1 MMKDLITESK
11 FNTLFDLRKSIYSVC
26 DWLEQQTNSL
36 DEEEYE
42 KSIDEIDCSIRLLM
56 DTKSILTD
64 YQTNIDY
71 EINGNSS
78 VEICIDYDYEFE
90 REDDER
96 VFYTYSHPNGSNI
109 ISFSKEVINENISDG
124 GDLDSL
130 ITDEINDEIRN
141 QY

>member
-1 MMKDLITESK
+1 MIKDLITESK

-26 DWLEQQTNSL
+26 DRLEQQTNSL

-42 KSIDEIDCSIRLLM
+42 KSIDEIDCSISLLT
-56 DTKSILTD
+56 DTKSLLTD

-78 VEICIDYDYEFE
+78 VEINIDYDYEFE

-96 VFYTYSHPNGSNI
+96 VYYTYSHPNGSNI
-109 ISFSKEVINENISDG
+109 ISLNKGTIKEYIKNGEE
-124 GDLDSL
+124 LDSL
-130 ITDEINDEIRN
+130 IIDEINDEIRV

>member
-1 MMKDLITESK
+1 MIKNLITESK
-11 FNTLFDLRKSIYSVC
+11 FNTLFELRKSIYSVC
-26 DWLEQQTNSL
+26 DRLEQHTNSL

-42 KSIDEIDCSIRLLM
+42 KSIDEIDCSISLLT

-64 YQTNIDY
+64 YQTKIDY

-78 VEICIDYDYEFE
+78 VEIYIDYDYQFE

-96 VFYTYSHPNGSNI
+96 VYYTYSHPNGSNI
-109 ISFSKEVINENISDG
+109 ISFSKETIKENISNG

-130 ITDEINDEIRN
+130 INDEINDEIRV

>member
-1 MMKDLITESK
+1 MVKDLIKESK
-11 FNTLFDLRKSIYSVC
+11 FNTLFELRKSIYSVC

-36 DEEEYE
+36 DEEEYQ
-42 KSIDEIDCSIRLLM
+42 KSIDEIECSIKLLT

-78 VEICIDYDYEFE
+78 VEIYIDYDYEFE

-96 VFYTYSHPNGSNI
+96 VFYSYSHPNGSNI
-109 ISFSKEVINENISDG
+109 ISFSKEVINETISDG

-130 ITDEINDEIRN
+130 ITNEINDEIRN

>member
-1 MMKDLITESK
+1 MIKDLITESK

-26 DWLEQQTNSL
+26 DRLEQQTNSL

-42 KSIDEIDCSIRLLM
+42 KSIDEIDCSIRLLT
-56 DTKSILTD
+56 DTKSVLTD

-78 VEICIDYDYEFE
+78 VEIYIDYDYEFE

>member
-1 MMKDLITESK
+1 MIKNLITESK
-11 FNTLFDLRKSIYSVC
+11 FNTLFELRKSIYSVR
-26 DWLEQQTNSL
+26 DRLEQHTNSL

-42 KSIDEIDCSIRLLM
+42 KSIDEIDCSISLLT

-64 YQTNIDY
+64 YQTKIDY

-78 VEICIDYDYEFE
+78 VEIYIDYDYQFE

-96 VFYTYSHPNGSNI
+96 VYYTYSHPNGSNI
-109 ISFSKEVINENISDG
+109 ISFSKETIKENISNG

-130 ITDEINDEIRN
+130 INDEINDEIRV